1 MTFSETNKA
10 TKRTGGEQNLK
21 KEQVSNAEQFS

>member
-10 TKRTGGEQNLK
+10 PKRTGGGQNLK
-21 KEQVSNAEQFS
+21 KGQVSNAEQFS